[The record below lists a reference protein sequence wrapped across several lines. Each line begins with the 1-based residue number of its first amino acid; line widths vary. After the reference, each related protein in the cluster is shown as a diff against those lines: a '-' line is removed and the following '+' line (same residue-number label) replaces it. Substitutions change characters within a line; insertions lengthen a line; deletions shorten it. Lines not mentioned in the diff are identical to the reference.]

1 MEHAELVSLLG
12 KNHAF
17 ESAPPGA
24 LEQLVEAAE
33 LTSLED
39 SSPLITQGRT
49 GESIWLLI
57 DGELDV
63 FVDGDHVNH
72 IDTQGEVVGEI
83 SAVSLTPATATVQS
97 KGRVEALRIPQAS
110 LHEVMK
116 TSPQLA
122 ASILRSMA
130 KYLGRR

>member
-12 KNHAF
+12 KNDAF
-17 ESAPPGA
+17 ETAPPEA
-24 LEQLVEAAE
+24 LEKLVDSAE
-33 LTSLED
+33 LISLEPGTSLI
-39 SSPLITQGRT
+39 SQGKS

-57 DGELDV
+57 DGEIDV
-63 FVDGDHVNH
+63 FVDGEAVNH
-72 IDTQGEVVGEI
+72 ISERGAVVGEI
-83 SAVSLTPATATVQS
+83 SAVSQTPATATVQS
-97 KGRVEALRIPQAS
+97 KGQVKALSIPQES
-110 LHEVMK
+110 LHGVMK